1 VTEERK
7 ECIICDHPVPLRE
20 ITSCPVCK
28 LPDVCVFCLFPIEG
42 LGMDAKQCVACCIPM
57 CYECDWYEGSSK
69 NLSDERKLIEKDRGY
84 KTEYSCPRT
93 TATDKKCRSR
103 RIMAIE
109 GGFRA
114 PKRFYAKHNQRRQWV
129 QPVQER
135 TLPPVND
142 QEKERLKPFDEAL
155 SDLDL
160 NP

>member
-1 VTEERK
+1 
-7 ECIICDHPVPLRE
+7 
-20 ITSCPVCK
+20 
-28 LPDVCVFCLFPIEG
+28 
-42 LGMDAKQCVACCIPM
+42 MDAKQCVACAVSM
-57 CYECDWYEGSSK
+57 CYDCDWYDGSPK
-69 NLSDERKLIEKDRGY
+69 NLPDERKLIEKDAGF
-84 KTEYSCPRT
+84 KTQYQCP
-93 TATDKKCRSR
+93 KPKCQSS

-129 QPVQER
+129 QPAQER
-135 TLPPVND
+135 TPPPVND